1 MIIKYFM
8 DKILQRLILDSDERQ
23 ISKFKKEFI
32 LSNWRFLNVSQKKN
46 LLKTLDRSGLYER
59 ALLKLDLHTQNLIN
73 DDE

>member
-1 MIIKYFM
+1 M
-8 DKILQRLILDSDERQ
+8 DKILQRLILDSDEKL

-73 DDE
+73 EDE

>member
-1 MIIKYFM
+1 M